1 MSKPGSV
8 SPGAGNVLPTVGA
21 SGECAGGCVPAQP
34 PIRAVISVIE
44 RYWQVAAA
52 QTQAWKTSW

>member
-1 MSKPGSV
+1 MSNPVPSARVGH
-8 SPGAGNVLPTVGA
+8 VLPTVSA
-21 SGECAGGCVPAQP
+21 DVECAGGCVPAQP